1 MKNSKLKRIAAMLM
15 CIPMIGGLSACN
27 PFVEEGEEIDDTKVQ
42 LYVGTFNQGFGK
54 EWLEEAA
61 ARFSEANKTK
71 SFKAGT
77 TGVQVLIDSLE
88 IADGLIGSFSM
99 ERSEIVFNESVDYYA
114 WVQKGYT
121 KDITDIVKGD
131 MSSVGESGKS
141 IYGKMYKPAQ
151 DYYEYTDGKY
161 YGMPFYE
168 STYGIFYDIDVF
180 EANSLFMDKSGN
192 FSLSSQADA
201 NASAGPDG
209 DPSTIADNGLPAT
222 FSEFYSLC
230 DTMKTRGLQPLTF
243 TGKNANYISLFAQS
257 MAMYLDGYDQSML
270 RFTLDGEATKIVDR
284 FDGDT
289 PVLKTPAVKIDKTNG
304 YLLNH
309 SQGEYYALKFIEGL
323 ANGKYYV
330 EQYLSST
337 AYSHL
342 DAQNDFVTNN
352 TARHKN
358 SIKKDVGML
367 IDGTWF
373 LNEAASTML
382 NLSKV
387 DFDAGADVRKFG
399 LMPLPHPDGWESIP
413 YTYVDGNAAAC
424 FVNSKTADDKM
435 ELVGEFL
442 KFLHTDDELRKFTE
456 KTSTLRAYNY
466 LSGYDVSESNTNATP
481 YAKQLISL
489 RQQIG
494 GNVIYPVSANPV
506 YANNANK
513 MFYDELRFFSSKI
526 DNTTATLPWSSMTGS
541 DKVSAKRYFEGMMSF
556 HTQSDWN
563 TNYGKFLA

>member
-1 MKNSKLKRIAAMLM
+1 MKNFKLK
-15 CIPMIGGLSACN
+15 MISVALIVILSLVGMIACN
-27 PFVEEGEEIDDTKVQ
+27 PFIEDGEEIDESKVQ

-54 EWLEEAA
+54 EWLEKAA
-61 ARFSEANKTK
+61 TRFSEANKNK
-71 SFKAGT
+71 SFKDGT

-88 IADGLIGSFSM
+88 IADSLIGSFSM

-121 KDITDIVKGD
+121 KDITNIVKAD
-131 MSSVGESGKS
+131 MASVGESGES

-151 DYYEYTDGKY
+151 DYYKYTDGKY
-161 YGMPFYE
+161 YGIPFYE

-180 EANSLFMDKSGN
+180 EANNLFMDGSGN
-192 FSLSSQADA
+192 FTLSSQTAA
-201 NASAGPDG
+201 GVSSGPDG
-209 DPSTIADNGLPAT
+209 DIATTVDNGLPAT
-222 FSEFYSLC
+222 FSDFYKLC

-257 MAMYLDGYDQSML
+257 MAMYLDGYEQSML
-270 RFTLDGEATKIVDR
+270 RFTLDGYADKIVDKL
-284 FDGDT
+284 DGDV

-330 EQYLSST
+330 EQYLNST

-358 SIKKDVGML
+358 SIKKDIGML

-373 LNEAASTML
+373 LNEASSTML

-399 LMPLPHPDGWESIP
+399 LMPLPHPDGWDP
-413 YTYVDGNAAAC
+413 LPFTYVDGNAAMC
-424 FVNSKTADDKM
+424 FVNAKTDESKM

-442 KFLHTDDELRKFTE
+442 KFLHTDEELRKFTE
-456 KTSTLRAYNY
+456 ETSTLRGYKY
-466 LSGYDVSESNTNATP
+466 LDGYDVSDHNTKATP

-494 GNVIYPVSANPV
+494 DRVIYPISSNTV
-506 YANNANK
+506 YANNSNK

-541 DKVSAKRYFEGMMSF
+541 NKVSAKRYFEGMMAF
-556 HTQSDWN
+556 HSQSDWN
-563 TNYGKFLA
+563 TNYGKFL